1 MPTIDETIAAVIA
14 RETGGV
20 PFGQSPAELD
30 KADRGGWTRGGITAA
45 NAGDFLGLGR
55 PATEAELNALTEAQA
70 FAFYQQY
77 GGPYWVVYE
86 PLRAMLYDFSV
97 TSGAAAAKALQT
109 GLVRQG
115 VYLRADGSIAKV
127 DGVIGALTVAAL
139 ARSHD
144 KGRLYRDCFGA
155 MIRHY
160 MFCVASDS
168 RIPASVKQ
176 TTNIRFGSGWMN
188 RALVHTPRA

>member
-1 MPTIDETIAAVIA
+1 MPTIDETIAAVID
-14 RETGGV
+14 RETGGL
-20 PFGQSPAELD
+20 PFAASPATLD
-30 KADRGGWTRGGITAA
+30 AADRGGWTRGGITAV
-45 NAGDFLGLGR
+45 NAGAFLGLWR

-70 FAFYQQY
+70 FAFYRQY

-109 GLVRQG
+109 GLVRQK
-115 VYLRADGSIAKV
+115 VYLRADGSIATI

-139 ARSHD
+139 ARPHD
-144 KGRLYRDCFGA
+144 KGQLYRECFEA

-160 MFCVASDS
+160 MFCVVSDS

-188 RALVHTPRA
+188 RALGHTPRS